1 MKYIKF
7 FLLNVVVFG
16 SLITGISLL
25 FPSVLHTNKAIN
37 IASSGANIAAKVN
50 DVHTWKDWNSFSKL
64 GSVPELTITN
74 NADAVSTTW
83 DFNQDRNMKCEIVV
97 YKSAGDSTPVN
108 FMVTEK
114 LKWYPWEKFRALV
127 SDKAIG
133 TAIEI
138 SLDKLKKQLEPV
150 H

>member
-1 MKYIKF
+1 MKYVKF
-7 FLLNVVVFG
+7 FLLNVIVFG

-25 FPSVLHTNKAIN
+25 FPSVIHTNKTIN
-37 IASSGANIAAKVN
+37 ISSAENNIVTKVN

-64 GSVPELTITN
+64 GSVPDLTTTN
-74 NADAVSTTW
+74 DSDAVSIAW

-97 YKSAGDSTPVN
+97 YKTAGDSTPVN
-108 FMVTEK
+108 FLVTEK

-127 SDKAIG
+127 SDKAISN
-133 TAIEI
+133 AIEQ
-138 SLDKLKKQLEPV
+138 SLDKLKKQLEPA